1 MLGGRGQETGQY
13 VQSPKESKYTG
24 ATLRRVQIVLW
35 LEGGVP
41 GERRLRCIRV
51 FAETEKGL
59 ECQTH
64 TPIPHL
70 KPEVASA
77 SKCLLGSCC
86 RPRLPTASAS
96 SLYLP
101 PLLPALTSSL
111 PVAQQRSA
119 MAWRSP
125 MSSLCARTT
134 VMTRMPTAPP
144 PRWPHEGAAAVPRP
158 SQTGVGVS

>member
-1 MLGGRGQETGQY
+1 MGGRGQETGQY

-24 ATLRRVQIVLW
+24 ATLRRVQVVLW

-86 RPRLPTASAS
+86 RPRLPTASAHR
-96 SLYLP
+96 LRFLTRP
-101 PLLPALTSSL
+101 PTFLVKSEKGNLLHLWFQSGPCH
-111 PVAQQRSA
+111 QR
-119 MAWRSP
+119 
-125 MSSLCARTT
+125 
-134 VMTRMPTAPP
+134 
-144 PRWPHEGAAAVPRP
+144 
-158 SQTGVGVS
+158 